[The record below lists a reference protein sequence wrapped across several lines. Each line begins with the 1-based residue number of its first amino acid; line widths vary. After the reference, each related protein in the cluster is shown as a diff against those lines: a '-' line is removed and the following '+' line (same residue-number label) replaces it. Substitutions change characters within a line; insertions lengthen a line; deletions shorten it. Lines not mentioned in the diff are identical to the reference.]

1 MNRDAHLSD
10 DAMDLGA
17 RLRRG
22 DPGRD
27 AELSPVEVAELR
39 RAIETAAA
47 EPAPTWPW
55 RAITAGAALTA
66 LAVALALGVPE
77 QMPAPQAGITERPAT
92 APTLKDQQLQ
102 FETADGTRIVWV
114 LSPTIPL

>member
-1 MNRDAHLSD
+1 MNRDARETI
-10 DAMDLGA
+10 DLRA
-17 RLRRG
+17 RLRQG

-39 RAIETAAA
+39 RAITDANQ
-47 EPAPTWPW
+47 EPGPSWPW

-66 LAVALALGVPE
+66 LAVALAVGVP
-77 QMPAPQAGITERPAT
+77 QQPPAPQAVIPERR
-92 APTLKDQQLQ
+92 APGANLKDQQLQ

-114 LSPTIPL
+114 LSPTAPL